1 MSSEPTSDALFGVD
15 GTQSPELWPGLSRGT
30 GRDAPELPPF
40 ALPPLPDF
48 GLTPEA
54 IAAAL
59 GEDPTGP
66 VDQDPAAA
74 RTPSAEPGGS
84 PAPQP
89 GGSPAPQ
96 PDGSPA
102 PRAEPAPPATGQAPA
117 SAATGSSSRSS
128 PLAPPLFPSTSSRS
142 RRTARLRRRQPVAAG
157 SGAPVPAAD
166 LHQRVG
172 RDRPG
177 VPRSSSANLALGAV
191 LFVSLIIVAVLM
203 YYIITGILESMSRLF
218 P

>member
-1 MSSEPTSDALFGVD
+1 MATMSSEPTSEAFFGAD
-15 GTQSPELWPGLSRGT
+15 GTQSPALWSGW
-30 GRDAPELPPF
+30 GRDAPELLPF

-74 RTPSAEPGGS
+74 RTPPGGS

-89 GGSPAPQ
+89 G
-96 PDGSPA
+96 GSPA

-128 PLAPPLFPSTSSRS
+128 PLAPPLFPSTTSRS

-157 SGAPVPAAD
+157 SGAPVLAAD

-177 VPRSSSANLALGAV
+177 VPRSSSANLALGAI